1 MGKVEC
7 QSKSVQPVWKLPP
20 VYSHV
25 MQRYQKP
32 DDLKW
37 IFRHENVFTLI
48 EVFLPGF
55 EMCVI
60 CISIYCILFCFS
72 L

>member
-1 MGKVEC
+1 MLEVDFAVGIVEC

-32 DDLKW
+32 SDLKW
-37 IFRHENVFTLI
+37 IFRHENVFYLNRS
-48 EVFLPGF
+48 VPAMF
-55 EMCVI
+55 
-60 CISIYCILFCFS
+60 
-72 L
+72 